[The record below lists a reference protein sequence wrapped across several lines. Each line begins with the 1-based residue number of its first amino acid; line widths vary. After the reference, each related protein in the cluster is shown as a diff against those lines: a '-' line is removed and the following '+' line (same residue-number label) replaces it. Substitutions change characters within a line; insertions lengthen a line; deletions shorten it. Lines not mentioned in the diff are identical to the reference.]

1 MDVSASEYIT
11 VGVSDMERSLG
22 LFRDLMQLEVERD
35 YMASPSLKAAWCLA
49 ANTEARIVEL
59 SCKGYAMGRL
69 RLVAYTPTAKDKV
82 RIHSG
87 TQPHDGAADIG
98 CKAIDFYVADP
109 IRPIYDAIR
118 AAGYETRSEPILHE
132 LGEVVSEEFIF
143 WGPDGVPLLLMV
155 GHVHPDNQMRL
166 ASPDGPFSEIATVSV
181 VGESLKSTRAFYEG
195 VLGLIPVVENE
206 TPEAFVDK
214 VNELTGTPKG
224 TAIRWLVYAAPG
236 EASGKILVI
245 HFIGASTRRL
255 THRMRPGRLGF
266 SLLTHQT
273 SDIKALEARLDTG
286 GYRIVTRP
294 REVDIAGEM
303 RQIML
308 AVGPNEEMF
317 EFVERS
323 PA

>member
-35 YMASPSLKAAWCLA
+35 YRASPSLKAAWNLSA
-49 ANTEARIVEL
+49 ETEAHVVEL
-59 SCKGYAMGRL
+59 SCKGYPMGRL
-69 RLVAYTPTAKDKV
+69 RLVAYSPTPKEKV

-87 TQPHDGAADIG
+87 PGPHDGAADVG

-109 IRPIYDAIR
+109 IQPIYEAIK
-118 AAGYETRSEPILHE
+118 AAGYETRSAPILHE

-155 GHVHPDNQMRL
+155 GHVHPDNQLRPG
-166 ASPDGPFSEIATVSV
+166 SPDGPFSEIATVSI
-181 VGESLKSTRAFYEG
+181 VGESLKGTRAFYEG
-195 VLGLIPVVENE
+195 ALGMVPVVEGE

-214 VNELTGTPKG
+214 VNELTGTPRG

-255 THRMRPGRLGF
+255 TGRMRPGRLGF
-266 SLLTHQT
+266 SLLTHRT
-273 SDIKALEARLDTG
+273 SDIRALEARLDAG
-286 GYRIVTRP
+286 GYRIQTRP
-294 REVDIAGEM
+294 RAVDVAGETC
-303 RQIML
+303 QIML